1 MGPRNGL
8 PRSEPKASEG
18 GPREGWVRMP
28 APISQLGKARG
39 MRRQILTGWLAA
51 AGAAGLLC
59 ASSAFADAVE
69 DAPEVGAALTGRDIY
84 QRVIDNRFRSFS
96 QNSRLISADRA
107 GREQETRI
115 LMHWKDYRDDA
126 GNPTRGVLSKTL
138 VKYTHPYDIRYSG
151 YLIQVNDGRMNDQ
164 FVYYPSKRKILR
176 VNLRSEAVYG
186 TDFSFEDVVP
196 REIDKYGY
204 KRLDDEVIDD
214 FAVQVV
220 ELKPLDTTNSEY
232 SRIRVYVDEE
242 RYVVLRAL
250 YWDGAGVAVKELSA
264 LPSEV
269 REFDG
274 VWVPM
279 YTTMRNLLME
289 SHTRLIVTDLI
300 PNPELS
306 QSTFDLGHLESH

>member
-1 MGPRNGL
+1 ML
-8 PRSEPKASEG
+8 
-18 GPREGWVRMP
+18 
-28 APISQLGKARG
+28 APISKPGKARG
-39 MRRQILTGWLAA
+39 MRRPILTRWLSA

-59 ASSAFADAVE
+59 AASAFADAVE
-69 DAPEVGAALTGRDIY
+69 DASEIGTALTGRDIY

-138 VKYTHPYDIRYSG
+138 VKYTHPFDLRYSG
-151 YLIQVNDGRMNDQ
+151 YLIQVNDARTNDQ

-214 FAVQVV
+214 FGVHVV
-220 ELKPLDTTNSEY
+220 ELKPLDTTDSDY

-250 YWDGAGVAVKELSA
+250 YWDGAGVAVKEFSA
-264 LPSEV
+264 VPSEV

-279 YTTMRNLLME
+279 RTTMRNLLLE

-306 QSTFDLGHLESH
+306 QSTFDLGRLESH